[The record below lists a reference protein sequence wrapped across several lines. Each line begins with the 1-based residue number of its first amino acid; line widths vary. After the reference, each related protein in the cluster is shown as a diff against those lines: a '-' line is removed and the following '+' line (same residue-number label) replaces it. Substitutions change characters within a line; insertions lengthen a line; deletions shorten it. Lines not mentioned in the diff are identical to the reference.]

1 MARSILTVPTTAKA
15 GDIIELRA
23 LIQHPM
29 ETGYRRSSEGAM
41 MARDLIR
48 DFSCHFVE
56 AGASGKAGEG
66 ELVFAAKLFAAV
78 SANPYLSFHTTVFAS
93 GSFLFVW
100 SGDNGFKQT
109 ERVAITVR

>member
-1 MARSILTVPTTAKA
+1 MARNILTVPTTAKA

-29 ETGYRRSSEGAM
+29 ETGYRRSSEGVM

-48 DFSCHFVE
+48 NFTCHFVE
-56 AGASGKAGEG
+56 AGASGKAGES
-66 ELVFAAKLFAAV
+66 ELVFEAKLFAAV
-78 SANPYLSFHTTVFAS
+78 SANPYLSFHTTAFAS

-100 SGDNGFKQT
+100 AGDNGFKQT